1 MGPSKLL
8 AALTAAVVLPAT
20 LIIGQEQGPLKDPGA
35 TVSRPRKPADA
46 DKNPDT
52 DLPKIPS
59 RLKKDPAKET
69 GDFIEMGTLQSA
81 LRSSLL
87 RRALMS
93 SLTSRMVPRSCP
105 NGHPAD
111 DSFADRS
118 ASTTRPSPSRR
129 QVVHSSCG
137 AAPSER

>member
-8 AALTAAVVLPAT
+8 AVLTAALVLSAT
-20 LIIGQEQGPLKDPGA
+20 LTIGQEQGPLKDPGA

-69 GDFIEMGTLQSA
+69 GDLTVFKSDVDVVTLDVAVVDNKGHFIPSIPGAYFRVLEDNVPQQISNVTMGEA
-81 LRSSLL
+81 P
-87 RRALMS
+87 
-93 SLTSRMVPRSCP
+93 LTIAMVI
-105 NGHPAD
+105 
-111 DSFADRS
+111 
-118 ASTTRPSPSRR
+118 
-129 QVVHSSCG
+129 
-137 AAPSER
+137 E